1 MCPRNV
7 IRFQG
12 LFDAILEGSTNVNPL
27 RCSLLIWLFV
37 LSAPFA
43 LGQSSEPSASSATP
57 LPTAHDEVESSPA
70 MQKPEQPSPS
80 HVFSSTP
87 EATTSQVSTVDGPTS
102 PISPP
107 ATTTDN
113 AEAAMTP
120 ARSAT
125 LSAAPNT

>member
-80 HVFSSTP
+80 HVFSSRS
-87 EATTSQVSTVDGPTS
+87 EGHRSELQSLAYLVS
-102 PISPP
+102 
-107 ATTTDN
+107 
-113 AEAAMTP
+113 
-120 ARSAT
+120 R
-125 LSAAPNT
+125 LLL